1 MIKDAIN
8 SDPRA
13 KLLDIKLFDKN
24 TNWDINLHWT
34 DEEKE
39 SLGIKKK
46 ENIMS
51 VDEFNTYVSEII
63 NDIRNYQEAISCLK

>member
-1 MIKDAIN
+1 MVNDAIKN
-8 SDPRA
+8 NPRA

-24 TNWDINLHWT
+24 ANWDINLHWT

-39 SLGIKKK
+39 ALGIKKK

-51 VDEFNTYVSEII
+51 IDEFNTYVSEII
-63 NDIRNYQEAISCLK
+63 SDIKNYQEAISCLK